1 MELLLILLILVGTE
15 KEVLSLLPILKQQC
29 NELINEKSQTNI
41 KNRTY
46 YFYNGI
52 IIIEEFNSSLLK
64 RENIAQRYW
73 YLLYWI
79 YHNLKNWWQCKPF
92 VSEIGK
98 LDGHIEENNGN
109 KYLVFDSTDETKKY

>member
-15 KEVLSLLPILKQQC
+15 KEVLSLVPILKQQC

-64 RENIAQRYW
+64 RENIAQRY
-73 YLLYWI
+73 
-79 YHNLKNWWQCKPF
+79 
-92 VSEIGK
+92 
-98 LDGHIEENNGN
+98 
-109 KYLVFDSTDETKKY
+109 